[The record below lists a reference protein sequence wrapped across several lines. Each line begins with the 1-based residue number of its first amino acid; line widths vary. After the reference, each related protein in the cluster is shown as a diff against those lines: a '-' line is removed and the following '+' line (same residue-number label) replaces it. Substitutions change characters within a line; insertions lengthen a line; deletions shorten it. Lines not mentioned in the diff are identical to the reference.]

1 MRVLHLLAEPRPEG
15 GAVRL
20 FLTLPQGYPWVRVLR
35 TPEGTPLAGPE
46 DPGGFLV
53 WDGPPRPSRAYPFV
67 REPRPSLPEG
77 GEVWDL
83 EAFPAAFGEERRPL
97 EGGRW
102 TYHVWPKTP
111 EGQYGEPATATVAVR
126 REAEA
131 RLVLDVKRVLYQR
144 LRFHGE
150 ARGVFVALQEHV
162 HEQKPLPQALI
173 KARYAL
179 AERAFGDRDLTATFR
194 AVAEVLLLAES
205 PGQRD
210 ELALYFTAR
219 LLADFPLLEA
229 LGWDGLTLTR
239 ADRMLDLGSA
249 VLYGAEMA
257 LEGILDAY
265 AAYGRPYRIGD
276 YTLEWRVGV

>member
-1 MRVLHLLAEPRPEG
+1 M
-15 GAVRL
+15 
-20 FLTLPQGYPWVRVLR
+20 
-35 TPEGTPLAGPE
+35 
-46 DPGGFLV
+46 
-53 WDGPPRPSRAYPFV
+53 
-67 REPRPSLPEG
+67 
-77 GEVWDL
+77 DL
-83 EAFPAAFGEERRPL
+83 QAFPAAFGEERRPL

-194 AVAEVLLLAES
+194 AVAGGPL
-205 PGQRD
+205 PGGKPGTAGW
-210 ELALYFTAR
+210 LALYFTAR

-239 ADRMLDLGSA
+239 ATGCWTWEALSSTGRRWPSRASWTPTPPTAGPTALGTTPWS
-249 VLYGAEMA
+249 G
-257 LEGILDAY
+257 G
-265 AAYGRPYRIGD
+265 
-276 YTLEWRVGV
+276 